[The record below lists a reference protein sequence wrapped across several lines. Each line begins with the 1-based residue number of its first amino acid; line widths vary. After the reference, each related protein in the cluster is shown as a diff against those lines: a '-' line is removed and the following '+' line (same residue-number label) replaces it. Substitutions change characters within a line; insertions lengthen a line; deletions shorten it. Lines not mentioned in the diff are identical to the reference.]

1 MEDKEIERTI
11 NTIQGLRDNFAKK
24 QDNLKERLS
33 NLENPEE
40 KNKCGN
46 DIKKINDDL
55 KVLDSKLEIL
65 KFLNDQIKSTS
76 EIKERFSLGKIIS
89 KATEHGI
96 QKVAGVVK
104 QAYKDHEDNK
114 KLFRDKGKEAI
125 QISQE
130 IQKKQ
135 SDITTTISG
144 FEKKQDKILGQTQM
158 PTLPNLPEQ
167 ERPTIGRRNS
177 R

>member
-1 MEDKEIERTI
+1 MKYKEIERTI
-11 NTIQGLRDNFAKK
+11 NTIQGLCDNFAKK

-40 KNKCGN
+40 KKECEN
-46 DIKKINDDL
+46 DIKKVNGDL
-55 KVLDSKLEIL
+55 TVLDSKLGIL
-65 KFLNDQIKSTS
+65 KFLSDQIKKTS
-76 EIKERFSLGKIIS
+76 EIKEKITPDFI
-89 KATEHGI
+89 KAKTAEHGK
-96 QKVAGVVK
+96 QKIAGVVK

-114 KLFRDKGKEAI
+114 KIFREKGKEAI
-125 QISQE
+125 QLSKD

-135 SDITTTISG
+135 SNVDQKISG
-144 FEKKQDKILGQTQM
+144 FEKKQDKILGQTQI

-167 ERPTIGRRNS
+167 ERPIIGRRN